1 MLAPPFHKGRPD
13 LSHCFRRYVP
23 HAVSYQGSVRPAS
36 SLERLLERLT
46 RTVVGWARA
55 ADGCRKTC
63 TADHMATR
71 TTTSSFSKAACIAK
85 YARTATRCLRLGWA
99 STGRASFPKGHF
111 ASCSISCSRRRST
124 SRQMPRVA
132 RPGLCVRIGV
142 IASRVTS
149 LSALRAE
156 PTGAVA
162 GKIPANT
169 PNTACR
175 LFIAI
180 RKYCKVRATQV
191 HRWLGGLLALWRAAS
206 CRRLLGREPQ
216 LLESVGLC
224 SHS

>member
-1 MLAPPFHKGRPD
+1 
-13 LSHCFRRYVP
+13 
-23 HAVSYQGSVRPAS
+23 
-36 SLERLLERLT
+36 
-46 RTVVGWARA
+46 
-55 ADGCRKTC
+55 
-63 TADHMATR
+63 
-71 TTTSSFSKAACIAK
+71 
-85 YARTATRCLRLGWA
+85 LRLGWA

-191 HRWLGGLLALWRAAS
+191 HRWLGGLLALFATPPIPLILWRRQTLF
-206 CRRLLGREPQ
+206 C
-216 LLESVGLC
+216 LC
-224 SHS
+224 LHDHR